1 MELRSVVELGSWCS
15 RSDGRS
21 DVVVV
26 SCQNSTVV
34 YCCFFGEFELEG
46 WCFEGWVLMLKY
58 CGDGLGLSAVCIV
71 VCFVCVSSPVG
82 DGGMACCV

>member
-1 MELRSVVELGSWCS
+1 
-15 RSDGRS
+15 
-21 DVVVV
+21 
-26 SCQNSTVV
+26 
-34 YCCFFGEFELEG
+34 
-46 WCFEGWVLMLKY
+46 MLKY